1 LPRLISTGS
10 IVWWFLALGALML
23 PVIGSAQQGPKSA
36 TEVSADQSVALPAE
50 RAAENLT
57 NKVSPTYPPL
67 AKAAR
72 IQGTV
77 KLAVVISKTGNVDSV
92 KVTSGHP
99 MLVSSAVEA
108 VKKWQYKPFLVDG
121 QAVAVKTEIEVPFS
135 LGISEADYKKEQD
148 ASNDYF
154 KQEKKCRDLFHER
167 QYPDAEQACTPLIEL
182 AAKLPTERRL
192 ERLTAYQYAG
202 HAEFGQRKF
211 GEALGF
217 YKQELEIAEVALKPT
232 DAELAYAYR
241 DVAHGLHGTGDLQQ
255 ARPYYEH
262 AISTLELARDHI
274 DSAFLKN
281 EYSGTMKTV
290 LQEYAALLRQSG
302 DSAGADAA
310 EQRANSIE
318 VKTDL
323 KDN

>member
-1 LPRLISTGS
+1 
-10 IVWWFLALGALML
+10 ML
-23 PVIGSAQQGPKSA
+23 PGIGSAHQG
-36 TEVSADQSVALPAE
+36 ADQAIALPAQ
-50 RAAENLT
+50 RATESLT

-121 QAVAVKTEIEVPFS
+121 QPVEVKTEIEVPFS

-167 QYPDAEQACTPLIEL
+167 QYPDAEQACTPLIDL
-182 AAKLPTERRL
+182 AAKLPSERRL

-211 GEALGF
+211 SEALSF